1 MAATVTEAELA
12 AARVAFRREA
22 RPGGF
27 HTGRY
32 RLRYSAWGDGPP
44 VVFVHGMAGAA
55 DQFVIVRHRL
65 AGRFTTV
72 AYELPNGLTDGAALG
87 RYTFRE
93 YVADLLALLDH
104 LGHRRAAVVGS
115 SFGSPIALSALAA
128 HPDRFA
134 AAALQ
139 GGFARRPL
147 ARAEAQAARLGRFL
161 PGWVGSWPAV
171 HAAVQERG
179 AAALFRSVPP
189 AVWGFF
195 LRSTGNVPCRAV
207 ALRGLT
213 LAGTDLRPLLPA
225 VRTPLLLVGGDRD
238 ELVPRW
244 CEAEVEAGVPGC
256 RRVEIAGCGHY
267 PQFTHPGPM
276 AEAVAEFL
284 GPAARTG
291 SAGGVSS

>member
-1 MAATVTEAELA
+1 MAVTEPELHA
-12 AARVAFRREA
+12 AHAAFRREG
-22 RPGGF
+22 RPGVV

-55 DQFVIVRHRL
+55 DQFVMVRHRL

-72 AYELPNGLTDGAALG
+72 AYELPDGRTDGSALG
-87 RYTFRE
+87 RYTLRD
-93 YVADLLALLDH
+93 YAADLIALLDH
-104 LGHRRAAVVGS
+104 LGHRRVIVLGS
-115 SFGSPIALSALAA
+115 SFGSLATLSAVAA
-128 HPDRFA
+128 YPDRFSA
-134 AAALQ
+134 AVLQ

-147 ARAEAQAARLGRFL
+147 AGPELWAAKLGRFL
-161 PGWVGSWPAV
+161 HGYFGDWPAIYR
-171 HAAVQERG
+171 AISAG
-179 AAALFRSVPP
+179 GNPALVRSVPP
-189 AVWGFF
+189 AVWAFF
-195 LRSTGNVPCRAV
+195 LRSGGKTACRAA

-213 LAGTDLRPLLPA
+213 LARADLRPLLPA

-244 CEAEVEAGVPGC
+244 CEAEVEAGVSGA

-276 AEAVAEFL
+276 AEAIGSFLAEADRPL
-284 GPAARTG
+284 NPGRDGP
-291 SAGGVSS
+291 